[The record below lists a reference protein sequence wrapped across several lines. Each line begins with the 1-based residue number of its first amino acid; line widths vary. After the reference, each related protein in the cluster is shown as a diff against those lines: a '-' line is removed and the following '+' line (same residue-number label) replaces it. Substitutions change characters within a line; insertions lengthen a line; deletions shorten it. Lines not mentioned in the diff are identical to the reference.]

1 MTENNRVWQRLLI
14 YPVACMA
21 GFGIAWFDV
30 AAPFGD
36 DTEKGTILLWLLSSG
51 IFGLVWPVRP
61 WRWAMLI
68 GLPVPAVHFA
78 LHWLNAADSLNP
90 NAYSTIMILLPV
102 SAAVCLF
109 AAYSGSFLR
118 HASQL

>member
-1 MTENNRVWQRLLI
+1 MEKLPRPKATLVPLATTNRLFDTKFITGGPPMTENNRVWQRLLI
-14 YPVACMA
+14 YPPACVA

-30 AAPFGD
+30 AGPFGD

-78 LHWLNAADSLNP
+78 LH
-90 NAYSTIMILLPV
+90 
-102 SAAVCLF
+102 
-109 AAYSGSFLR
+109 
-118 HASQL
+118 